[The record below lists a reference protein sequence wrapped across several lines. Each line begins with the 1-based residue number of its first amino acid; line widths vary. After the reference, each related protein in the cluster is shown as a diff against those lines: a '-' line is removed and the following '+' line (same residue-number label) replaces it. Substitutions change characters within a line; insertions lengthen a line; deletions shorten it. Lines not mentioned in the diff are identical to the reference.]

1 MSRREA
7 VDAAM
12 FYASDVREEMEATN
26 VKHLNKNE
34 IYASY
39 MAWLNSVR
47 VLESY
52 LKEATKSE

>member
-26 VKHLNKNE
+26 IKNLSKND

-47 VLESY
+47 LLESY